1 MADKILTL
9 LDMAKRSDCDPAIG
23 LIEEVT
29 TYAPELAVVGGRPI
43 VGTSY
48 MAKIRTGLTTKGA
61 FRNANEGNELGA
73 STYEKKR
80 FDCFFFDSVM
90 QIDEAVIRAAKG
102 EGDSPEMVL
111 ADEAAGAIRAN
122 VNSIGTQFYNG
133 TSSDAK
139 GFPGL
144 KSFANT
150 SLTVDATGTGGTT
163 YRAWLVNLSLQGV
176 HFIWGNGEGLVMHDW
191 TRQKVT
197 DASSKHYFAMVNNLS
212 GYIGLSCANTNS
224 VGYVKNITSAA
235 PLTDKLVAQAVS
247 KFPVGGKPTHL
258 FIERNSAFYLQNSR
272 SFTSVTNSAP
282 GRRGESATGA
292 DLWAAFPTMAEG
304 LQIVVTDSIT
314 SEAAF

>member
-9 LDMAKRSDCDPAIG
+9 LDMAKRSDCDPAVG

-43 VGTSY
+43 LGTSY
-48 MAKIRTGLTTKGA
+48 MAKVRTALTAKGA
-61 FRNANEGNELGA
+61 FRNANEGVEAGA

-90 QIDEAVIRAAKG
+90 QIDEAILRSAKG

-122 VNSIGTQFYNG
+122 VNSIGAQFYNG
-133 TSSDAK
+133 TSADAK

-144 KSFANT
+144 KSFANAG
-150 SLTVDATGTGGTT
+150 LVANAAGTGGTT

-176 HFIWGNGEGLVMHDW
+176 HFIWGNQEGFVMQDW

-197 DASSKHYFAMVNNLS
+197 DSSSKHYFALVNNLS
-212 GYIGLSCANTNS
+212 GYIGLSCASANS
-224 VGYVKNITSAA
+224 VGYIKNITSAA
-235 PLTDKLVAQAVS
+235 PLTDKLVAECVS
-247 KFPVGGKPTHL
+247 KFPVGMKPTHL

-272 SFTSVTNSAP
+272 SFTSITNAAP
-282 GRRGESATGA
+282 GRRAESATGV
-292 DLWAAFPTMAEG
+292 DVWAAYPTMAEG